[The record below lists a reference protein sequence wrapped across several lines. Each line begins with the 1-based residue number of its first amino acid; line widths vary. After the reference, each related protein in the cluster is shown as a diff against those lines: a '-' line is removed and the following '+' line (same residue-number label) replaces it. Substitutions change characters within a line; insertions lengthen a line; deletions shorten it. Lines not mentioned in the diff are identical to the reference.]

1 VIFLC
6 FAAIL
11 VLAVSGQ
18 VFPSFLTR
26 LGGTSVQQGVL
37 LSALFFFFPAASV
50 VSGIIADRIGKVRIV
65 AVGLLLI
72 AVPLALIAV
81 FQDLWA
87 RTVTLLLFGLGGGII
102 ESQSSAL
109 LTDIRHARERSI
121 LNLSQVL
128 FSTGAAAG
136 PFLLVLI
143 YSATDRLPISVVF
156 VFLSALN
163 LLLAGGFLAAGR
175 PATPHY
181 QHEALGL
188 KRLLTNR
195 FLLGLALCIFLYV
208 AAEMGTAAWLAKYG
222 ELHLGLSR
230 ELAPIC
236 ITIFWGSLGLSR
248 AAVGVLTRRIS
259 DRTILL
265 VGVAL
270 SIAAQL
276 FAFSVG
282 HAAASLFGIGVLGFS
297 MGCVWPTLV
306 AIAGSRFRGD
316 SGSAVGIMVA
326 AGALS
331 IPLVQIAVGYLSDP
345 GVIGLKRTLAA
356 LALLSSVNLL
366 LILRI
371 FRRTQQAIRKS

>member
-1 VIFLC
+1 MIFLC
-6 FAAIL
+6 FTAIL
-11 VLAVSGQ
+11 LLAVSGQ

-26 LGGTSVQQGVL
+26 LGGDSIQQGML

-50 VSGIIADRIGKVRIV
+50 TSGIVADRIGKARVV
-65 AVGLLLI
+65 TVGVLLI
-72 AVPLALIAV
+72 AMPLGLIAV
-81 FQDLWA
+81 FQDVWA

-109 LTDIRHARERSI
+109 LTDISPDRERSI
-121 LNLSQVL
+121 MNLSQVL
-128 FSTGAAAG
+128 FSIGAATG

-143 YSATDRLPISVVF
+143 YSATERLPISA
-156 VFLSALN
+156 VFLFLAGLN
-163 LLLAGGFLAAGR
+163 VLLAGGFFLAGK
-175 PATPHY
+175 PALPPVH
-181 QHEALGL
+181 HEALGL
-188 KRLLTNR
+188 RKLLSNR
-195 FLLGLALCIFLYV
+195 ILLAMALCIFLYV

-222 ELHLGLSR
+222 EVHLGLSR
-230 ELAPIC
+230 ELAPVC

-248 AAVGVLTRRIS
+248 AVVGALTHRIS
-259 DRTILL
+259 DRTVLILA
-265 VGVAL
+265 VVL

-282 HAAASLFGIGVLGFS
+282 NTAASMVGIGILGFG

-306 AIAGSRFRGD
+306 ALAGKRFKGD

-331 IPLVQIAVGYLSDP
+331 IPLVQMAVGFSSRPDIL
-345 GVIGLKRTLAA
+345 GLKNTLLGLSVLTA
-356 LALLSSVNLL
+356 LNLL

-371 FRRTQQAIRKS
+371 FRRHPL